1 MRERDWE
8 SVQAFTHGA
17 TTPTA
22 TSTVSQGRST
32 RALLHGC
39 ERVISLSHLRRKEK
53 SPRRHGNRP
62 CPADRQERFA
72 TATRASR
79 IPGNLQALDWWG

>member
-1 MRERDWE
+1 MRERDRE

-39 ERVISLSHLRRKEK
+39 ERMISLSPFRRKEN

-62 CPADRQERFA
+62 CPRIAKSASQRQLVRVEYQGI
-72 TATRASR
+72 SR
-79 IPGNLQALDWWG
+79 R